1 MTWILA
7 FLFGNWMFLM
17 PALGLLAIAIF
28 LKDIKLIVV
37 ASAVLLL
44 AGYIGTLKAELAV
57 AEKGRDAAQ
66 TQAAAYKVSVEQQNI
81 AVEGW
86 KAAALQNAAVVKK
99 SEAKAR
105 ELASRIPA
113 ATQVIMDAKIPSKS
127 DEPTCEESIQWLI
140 APEQLQSLHW

>member
-1 MTWILA
+1 MMWITT

-17 PALGLLAIAIF
+17 PALGLLAVAIF

-57 AEKGRDAAQ
+57 AERDRDAAR
-66 TQAAAYKVSVEQQNI
+66 TQAAGYKVSVEQQNI

-86 KAAALQNAAVVKK
+86 KAAAIQNAAAVKK
-99 SEAKAR
+99 SEARAR
-105 ELASRIPA
+105 ERASRIPTTTRA
-113 ATQVIMDAKIPSKS
+113 IMDAKIPSKS

-140 APEQLQSLHW
+140 TPERLQSFHW